1 MSNKRTTTC
10 NSEDGTRL
18 TYQLHETWT
27 SARVCVCVWYGYVV
41 QGKGLGG
48 GVATGKVEHILVT
61 DTGSCR
67 CTACLT
73 PAATAER
80 GRERMSQREEE
91 GRYTLDKT
99 RQGRQ
104 AEGCHKYLCEFWE
117 QQCRR
122 RLMLL
127 QLHMRLSKT
136 VPHTHCLTRP
146 PPPTP
151 SSHTHTHSLT
161 PLLPCSWQWA
171 AGYICTCRT
180 RDMFAQRLGLPPV
193 LACPFAATP
202 HAHHHSLWAAR
213 ESSS

>member
-1 MSNKRTTTC
+1 M
-10 NSEDGTRL
+10 
-18 TYQLHETWT
+18 
-27 SARVCVCVWYGYVV
+27 

-80 GRERMSQREEE
+80 GRERMSQREKE
-91 GRYTLDKT
+91 GRYTPDKT

-146 PPPTP
+146 PPPTS
-151 SSHTHTHSLT
+151 SSHVHTHSLRCFLAADNEQQDT
-161 PLLPCSWQWA
+161 FAPAAPATCLLSVLGFRQSWLVLLLPRPTPTTTPS
-171 AGYICTCRT
+171 
-180 RDMFAQRLGLPPV
+180 GLPERAPPNGWRAKV
-193 LACPFAATP
+193 DTTPASQSQTASLPRAAAALAP
-202 HAHHHSLWAAR
+202 L
-213 ESSS
+213 